1 MATGRLVKRKNKST
15 SFQTLFDQILC
26 RSDKLYKGSVK
37 SDENILQLLDVL
49 DNCRNKWKSTFIKLY
64 SVLRVQKSE
73 VKRLTNLQVN
83 LLLFSCTVQA
93 HTQAMFEAEVQKRRR
108 IERSRKSLE
117 HKINMIRQVLLVNDV
132 DSARRHL
139 DAIDLSTNEINQS
152 CNERSVGSSIG
163 HVNTPIDS
171 ESVVKKGRNSGRIS
185 KKLGRASSVSHTGA
199 ARRSATKQELR
210 CASVQKFIVRRS
222 GESLSS
228 RSPQNSA
235 QRLGT
240 INRLNRPHNFVS
252 RTVLRMEVCSACG
265 RRITFGKASY
275 KCLVC
280 RLVVHPA
287 CRQMLIQTCV
297 PPSVPRA
304 NFTSQTS
311 GRNLPTPHH
320 ISAYIPISPLTQ
332 PQTHGY
338 GDPLLSSPT
347 FANRMR
353 SRNISLSLLCPSD
366 QFPRVPALV
375 IHCVNEVMA
384 RGMKTVGLYRV
395 SGSEKQVRDL
405 YEKFLRSRS
414 TPSLALIE
422 DIHVVCGCL
431 KLFLRSLEEP
441 LVTYLQRPNFVGA
454 SEQYL
459 TNPTKAYDCVLNV
472 LKNLPTPNRH
482 TLSFIML
489 HLKAVSKTSL
499 CQMGEDNLAKV
510 FGPTLVGYSC
520 PEPQVMQAISETKPQ
535 QDVLRLLFSLS
546 DDIYSSFLSDWDNTS
561 ENNSETRTNYFTS
574 LTTDMSSSEITPN
587 SHNNNNSR
595 LCDMGGSTRKG
606 FLPNLLSS
614 FRDMSS

>member
-73 VKRLTNLQVN
+73 VKRLTNL
-83 LLLFSCTVQA
+83 QA

-210 CASVQKFIVRRS
+210 CASVQKFI
-222 GESLSS
+222 
-228 RSPQNSA
+228 
-235 QRLGT
+235 RLGT

>member
-1 MATGRLVKRKNKST
+1 MAAGRLIKRKNKST

-26 RSDKLYKGSVK
+26 RSEKLYKGSVK

-73 VKRLTNLQVN
+73 VKRLTNLQ
-83 LLLFSCTVQA
+83 A

-117 HKINMIRQVLLVNDV
+117 RKINMIRQVLLVNDV

-139 DAIDLSTNEINQS
+139 DAIDLSTDEINQS
-152 CNERSVGSSIG
+152 CNEWSVGSPVE
-163 HVNTPIDS
+163 HANTPIHS
-171 ESVVKKGRNSGRIS
+171 ECAVKKGRNSGRTS

-199 ARRSATKQELR
+199 VRRSATKQELR

-222 GESLSS
+222 RENLSS
-228 RSPQNSA
+228 KSPQNSA

-252 RTVLRMEVCSACG
+252 RTVLRMELCSACG

-287 CRQMLIQTCV
+287 CRQLLIQTCV
-297 PPSVPRA
+297 PRA
-304 NFTSQTS
+304 NFTQTS
-311 GRNLPTPHH
+311 RNLPTPHH
-320 ISAYIPISPLTQ
+320 VSAYIPISPLTQ

-338 GDPLLSSPT
+338 GDPLLPSPT

-353 SRNISLSLLCPSD
+353 SRNLSLSLLCPSD

-454 SEQYL
+454 SEQYS

-489 HLKAVSKTSL
+489 HLKAVSKTPL
-499 CQMGEDNLAKV
+499 CQMGEENLAKV

-535 QDVLRLLFSLS
+535 QDVLRLLFNIS
-546 DDIYSSFLSDWDNTS
+546 DDVYSSFLSDWDNTTE
-561 ENNSETRTNYFTS
+561 ENNETRTTYFTS
-574 LTTDMSSSEITPN
+574 LTTDMNSSELTPN
-587 SHNNNNSR
+587 SYNNHNHSNR
-595 LCDMGGSTRKG
+595 FCDIGGSTQKG

>member
-1 MATGRLVKRKNKST
+1 MAAGRLIKRKNKST

-26 RSDKLYKGSVK
+26 RLEKLYKGSVK

-73 VKRLTNLQVN
+73 VKRLTNLQ
-83 LLLFSCTVQA
+83 A

-117 HKINMIRQVLLVNDV
+117 RKINMIRQVLLVNDV

-139 DAIDLSTNEINQS
+139 DAIDLSTDEINQS
-152 CNERSVGSSIG
+152 CNEWSVGSPVE
-163 HVNTPIDS
+163 HANTPIHS
-171 ESVVKKGRNSGRIS
+171 ECAVKKGRNSGRIS

-199 ARRSATKQELR
+199 VRRSATKQELR

-222 GESLSS
+222 RENLSS
-228 RSPQNSA
+228 KSPQNSA

-252 RTVLRMEVCSACG
+252 RTVLRMELCSACG

-287 CRQMLIQTCV
+287 CRQLLIQTCV

-304 NFTSQTS
+304 NFTPQTS
-311 GRNLPTPHH
+311 RNLPTPHH
-320 ISAYIPISPLTQ
+320 VSAYIPISPLTQ

-338 GDPLLSSPT
+338 GDPLLPSPT

-353 SRNISLSLLCPSD
+353 SRNLSLSLLCPSD

-454 SEQYL
+454 SEQYS

-489 HLKAVSKTSL
+489 HLKAVSKTPL
-499 CQMGEDNLAKV
+499 CQMGEENLAKV

-535 QDVLRLLFSLS
+535 QDVLRLLFNIS
-546 DDIYSSFLSDWDNTS
+546 DDVYSSFLSDWDNTS
-561 ENNSETRTNYFTS
+561 EENNEPRTTYFTS
-574 LTTDMSSSEITPN
+574 LTTDMNSSELTPN
-587 SHNNNNSR
+587 SYNNNNNNSNR
-595 LCDMGGSTRKG
+595 LCDIGGSTRKG

>member
-1 MATGRLVKRKNKST
+1 MASGRLVRQKNKST

-26 RSDKLYKGSVK
+26 RSYKFYKSSVT

-49 DNCRNKWKSTFIKLY
+49 DSCRNKWKSTFIKLY
-64 SVLRVQKSE
+64 SVLCAQKSE
-73 VKRLTNLQVN
+73 VKRLTNLQ
-83 LLLFSCTVQA
+83 T

-139 DAIDLSTNEINQS
+139 DAIDNSTNEIDQS
-152 CNERSVGSSIG
+152 CNEWSVGSPA
-163 HVNTPIDS
+163 VNTNTPIDS
-171 ESVVKKGRNSGRIS
+171 SSAVKNDRNSGRPS
-185 KKLGRASSVSHTGA
+185 KKLGRASSVGHTGA
-199 ARRSATKQELR
+199 VRRSATKQELR
-210 CASVQKFIVRRS
+210 CASVQKFITRRS
-222 GESLSS
+222 GENLSS
-228 RSPQNSA
+228 KSPQCSSA

-280 RLVVHPA
+280 RLVVHPT
-287 CRQMLIQTCV
+287 CRQQLIQTCV

-304 NFTSQTS
+304 HFTPQTS
-311 GRNLPTPHH
+311 GRNLHTPHNT
-320 ISAYIPISPLTQ
+320 SAYIPISQLTQ
-332 PQTHGY
+332 PHNHGY
-338 GDPLLSSPT
+338 VDPVLSSPT

-353 SRNISLSLLCPSD
+353 SRNLSLSLLCPSD
-366 QFPRVPALV
+366 QFPRIPALV

-441 LVTYLQRPNFVGA
+441 LVTYLQRPNLIGA
-454 SEQYL
+454 SEQYSN
-459 TNPTKAYDCVLNV
+459 NPTKAHDCVLNV

-482 TLSFIML
+482 TLSFIIL
-489 HLKAVSKTSL
+489 HLKVVSKTSL
-499 CQMGEDNLAKV
+499 CQMGEENLAKV

-535 QDVLRLLFSLS
+535 QDVVRLLFSIP
-546 DDIYSSFLSDWDNTS
+546 DDVYSSFLSDWDNTF
-561 ENNSETRTNYFTS
+561 EDNGEIRATYFAS
-574 LTTDMSSSEITPN
+574 LAADMNSSELTPN
-587 SHNNNNSR
+587 SNNNR
-595 LCDMGGSTRKG
+595 YGDVGGSTPKG

-614 FRDMSS
+614 FRDISS